1 MLSSDHR
8 FHPTHHVSP
17 HILHKVLQGLNC
29 HWPMFKMTVWPR
41 NARIE
46 LMNIFI
52 YSIYWWSGHL
62 RWMDMIARTHKK
74 KRSTCRRDSP
84 RFLINSIFKMIAV
97 IFSIIVGTTIN
108 MTTSQHKKKKHKETL
123 KMATSMVMQAS
134 TWAQGTTKP
143 SSVSRKSSPPGFV
156 VGVCEI

>member
-1 MLSSDHR
+1 MYTFSIVNEPDAKVTDMC

-46 LMNIFI
+46 LMKIFI

-62 RWMDMIARTHKK
+62 RCMDMMARTHKK

-84 RFLINSIFKMIAV
+84 RFLLKNH
-97 IFSIIVGTTIN
+97 N
-108 MTTSQHKKKKHKETL
+108 ETL
-123 KMATSMVMQAS
+123 KMATSMVMQVT
-134 TWAQGTTKP
+134 TWAQGTTKL
-143 SSVSRKSSPPGFV
+143 SSVSRISLRPGFFYNFQIRK
-156 VGVCEI
+156 GETMSFRRRQRQRDN